1 MDVSSFQIPI
11 QRAIDLIEERV
22 KEGIAKRIGEGMEQA
37 KITLQNE
44 LQRFVIPPELV
55 AEPTEFDVYKRMW
68 KILEEGHKQQ
78 LERECRTSKNK
89 RQSEESQQSQQ
100 RNRDRN
106 FIYTEIPYYIPIFDL
121 YSKNSHNS
129 ECSYKCKCQCK
140 CIQDTP
146 HPNPEKCRLHS
157 WHINLNEY
165 LDEDEFIISITG
177 SVLSLSKLFTPI
189 SQKIWN
195 DKYQRNS
202 SLQTRDRVY
211 KGEFGPGKYNNRVG
225 SSQAQFKTLIIDKG
239 FMITNKSNIL
249 TIESPLIPMQSSQVI
264 KKTYRGNS
272 ILNKTQCKFI
282 YGLYHNLYYKDGK
295 GIGYFGGTGAI
306 YGLGLDQYERRCTPT
321 ISYRIIERIPGG
333 LDNLIKLK
341 NNMQQSGAWRVLQ
354 YMHSS
359 WHKDYLSI
367 PEMKQLKVDMVK
379 FNEDKNELERQK
391 KEFELDKFIVED
403 KIKQTEQETKIQ
415 LQNMKEE
422 LTQALEKNAKLNTQ
436 IQEYRS
442 LIMEKKTLLDRNI
455 AFEKEKQEFNL
466 HKIELEKDFNSRLVK
481 IELSEKKIEK
491 RENKFERSKLKF
503 REDKIKMGMLL
514 KKYVE
519 DQKKFKKEKMDFEE
533 EKMDFEEEK
542 NKLETYVN
550 KRMKYVENE

>member
-1 MDVSSFQIPI
+1 MDISSFQIPI
-11 QRAIDLIEERV
+11 QRATELIEERV
-22 KEGIAKRIGEGMEQA
+22 KDGIAERIREGMEQA

-55 AEPTEFDVYKRMW
+55 AESTEFDVYKRML
-68 KILEEGHKQQ
+68 KNLEEGHKQH
-78 LERECRTSKNK
+78 LERECITSKNK
-89 RQSEESQQSQQ
+89 RQSEESQQK

-106 FIYTEIPYYIPIFDL
+106 FTYTEIPYYIPIFEL

-129 ECSYKCKCQCK
+129 ECSYKCECQCK
-140 CIQDTP
+140 CIQETR
-146 HPNPEKCRLHS
+146 HPNPEKCKLHS
-157 WHINLNEY
+157 WHVNLNEY

-177 SVLSLSKLFTPI
+177 SVLSLSKLFSPI
-189 SQKIWN
+189 SRKIWN
-195 DKYQRNS
+195 DKYQRNNFI
-202 SLQTRDRVY
+202 QKRDRVW
-211 KGEFGPGKYNNRVG
+211 KGEFGQGTYSNRVLVG
-225 SSQAQFKTLIIDKG
+225 GSQAQFKTLIINKG

-282 YGLYHNLYYKDGK
+282 YDLYHKLYHEDRE
-295 GIGYFGGTGAI
+295 GIGYFGGTGVI
-306 YGLGLDQYERRCTPT
+306 YTLTINSKFFGRAPRRLD
-321 ISYRIIERIPGG
+321 
-333 LDNLIKLK
+333 DNLIKHE
-341 NNMQQSGAWRVLQ
+341 NNSASRVLQ

-422 LTQALEKNAKLNTQ
+422 LTQTLEKNAKLNTQ

-481 IELSEKKIEK
+481 IEKREKKIEK

-503 REDKIKMGMLL
+503 REDKIKMGMLY
-514 KKYVE
+514 KKFVE
-519 DQKKFKKEKMDFEE
+519 DQTKFEKEKKDL
-533 EKMDFEEEK
+533 EKEK

-550 KRMKYVENE
+550 KRLI